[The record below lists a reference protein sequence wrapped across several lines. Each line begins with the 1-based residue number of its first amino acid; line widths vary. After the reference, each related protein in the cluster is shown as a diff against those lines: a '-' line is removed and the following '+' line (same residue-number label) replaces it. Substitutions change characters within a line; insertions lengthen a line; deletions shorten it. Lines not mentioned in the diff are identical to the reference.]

1 VIELLGILHDLPPNE
16 TLSTVNQRIS
26 STTESNLETLNR
38 LRMTRLESVEEK
50 KSLDKN
56 YTITTTEE
64 THTEL
69 PVNQTNP
76 IDEEETT
83 IQIISSETMSNNDL
97 VQDMF
102 ITTTT
107 VASSTGT
114 ESFSDENSTV
124 EPSISEK
131 SDNSTVNCF

>member
-97 VQDMF
+97 VQDMI
-102 ITTTT
+102 ITTTI
-107 VASSTGT
+107 ASSTGT